1 MPNRA
6 RRTAVP
12 LLLLLPLLAAC
23 SEAEPQVAKAPPV
36 VQTAIVR
43 LAPETA
49 DRRYTGVVVAR
60 REVVEGFRVAGR
72 IVARLVDVGDRVKAG
87 EVLARLDPTDLD
99 LAVESATAEVEAA
112 KAALA
117 RAEAEVGRG
126 AALAQRSFAS
136 ASDLESREL
145 TRDEARGRL
154 VRAERQA
161 ALARN
166 QRAYAELTASADGV
180 VTAVSA
186 EAGQVVAIGGPV
198 LTLAA
203 DGAIEVSA
211 AIPEARL
218 GDLDGG
224 AATVSLW
231 SDGTTYPAR
240 LRERAPAADAAS
252 RTYAVRF
259 AFDDP
264 QGRAQLG
271 MTATVTLTHGDPRPV
286 ARLPLSAV
294 LDQGAGPAVY
304 VVGAG
309 DRLAL
314 RPVTVLRYG
323 ASEAV
328 VSGLEDGERVVTLGV
343 NRLTPDLPVRLASA
357 AL

>member
-1 MPNRA
+1 MPLPLPRA
-6 RRTAVP
+6 AALAV
-12 LLLLLPLLAAC
+12 LLPLLAAC
-23 SEAEPQVAKAPPV
+23 SEAQPQAAKAPPV
-36 VQTAIVR
+36 VQTALVR
-43 LAPETA
+43 LAPETE

-60 REVVEGFRVAGR
+60 REAVEGFRVGGR
-72 IVARLVDVGDRVKAG
+72 MIARLVDVGDRVKAG
-87 EVLARLDPTDLD
+87 QVLARLDPTDLD
-99 LAVESATAEVEAA
+99 LAAESAAAEVDAA

-117 RAEAEVGRG
+117 RAAAEVARG
-126 AALAQRSFAS
+126 AALAGRSFAS
-136 ASDLESREL
+136 ASDLEGREL

-154 VRAERQA
+154 LRAERQH

-180 VTAVSA
+180 VTGVSA
-186 EAGQVVAIGGPV
+186 EAGQVVALGDPV

-203 DGAIEVSA
+203 DGVIEVSV
-211 AIPEARL
+211 AIPEGRL

-264 QGRAQLG
+264 QGRARLG
-271 MTATVTLTHGDPRPV
+271 MTATVALTRGDPRPV

-294 LDQGAGPAVY
+294 LDQGAGAAVY
-304 VVGAG
+304 VVGEG
-309 DRLAL
+309 GRLAL
-314 RPVTVLRYG
+314 RPVTVLRWAAG
-323 ASEAV
+323 EAV
-328 VSGLEDGERVVTLGV
+328 VSGLAEGERVVTLGV
-343 NRLTPDLPVRLASA
+343 NRLAPDLPVRLASA